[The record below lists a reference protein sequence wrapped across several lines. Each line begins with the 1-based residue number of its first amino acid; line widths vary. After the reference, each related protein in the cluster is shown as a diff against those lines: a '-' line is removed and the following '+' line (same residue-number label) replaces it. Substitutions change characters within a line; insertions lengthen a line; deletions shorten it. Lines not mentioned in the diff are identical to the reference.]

1 MLKQLGFSAQ
11 AHGCFMRLI
20 ILVLKAQV
28 MNLFSSTLDIHQG
41 HSVVNDLVS
50 F

>member
-20 ILVLKAQV
+20 ILVLKAQA
-28 MNLFSSTLDIHQG
+28 MNLFSPTLDVYQW
-41 HSVVNDLVS
+41 HSVVNNTVS